1 MIIRSIRVLLV
12 AFSLGTTAAAASAE
26 PIYVQ
31 IDGTLTSLS
40 PSIAGSF
47 DQSAGFSFVL
57 GWDPVPAYVIA
68 PLQGGVVYSAP
79 FSVSGTIGGEWVDF
93 TTFDWTEIPADRRT
107 LYFEQESGLVAG
119 AGRYGPQ
126 RDWGIRAFL
135 VRLQGWDPEL
145 NGIPDYVAPNLFGSI
160 EVYFAE
166 ALETPIGTRASFD
179 VGSMRGVT
187 TSVHAVP
194 EPATIMVLLLGAC
207 GLVGRAFVLGRR

>member
-68 PLQGGVVYSAP
+68 PLQGGVVYSVP
-79 FSVSGTIGGEWVDF
+79 FSVSGTIGGEWVEF
-93 TTFDWTEIPADRRT
+93 STFDWTEIPADGRT
-107 LYFEQESGLVAG
+107 LYFEQDSALAAG
-119 AGRYGPQ
+119 PGRYGPQ
-126 RDWGIRAFL
+126 QNWGVRAFV
-135 VRLQGWDPEL
+135 VRLHGWDPAL
-145 NGIPDYVAPNLFGSI
+145 NGIPDHVTPDLFGSI
-160 EVYFAE
+160 EVFFADTF
-166 ALETPIGTRASFD
+166 ETPSGTRAGFD
-179 VGSMRGVT
+179 VGNMRGVT